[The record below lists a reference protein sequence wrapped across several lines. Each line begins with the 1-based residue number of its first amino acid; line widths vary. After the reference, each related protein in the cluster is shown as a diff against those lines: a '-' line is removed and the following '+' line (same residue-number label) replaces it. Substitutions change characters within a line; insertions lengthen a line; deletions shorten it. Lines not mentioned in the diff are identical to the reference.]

1 MKSLKSK
8 ISTPVITMIV
18 IIPII
23 IMILFNLGA
32 RLYVNNQTAL
42 ELSNVVKNIRNWSST
57 VLNEDEPFDG
67 NVPRLTLIRNALQ
80 ISRFSMNTEIV
91 IVNDR
96 DKVIFPRDY
105 SDTFLSEM
113 LISRALR
120 NVDKENEV
128 TRFRSGGRSYMFI
141 YEEVASSSSNYRV
154 LFLASAASA
163 DGLIR
168 MMNFILIV
176 ILLVSTVIAIAVV
189 LSVSKK
195 ISQPI
200 NDAVVAL
207 DQVALGKWVTV
218 DVLCDTKEIDAL
230 ISGMNRMSKQL
241 DQSEQMQKSFLQNAS
256 HELRTPLMSIQGF
269 AEGLRQGIFVDP
281 VDIGRRIGDES
292 VRLRD
297 LVDQLLTLSR
307 IQSGEFKADIR
318 LLNISN
324 CISDVLLKFEGL
336 AAVANKQL
344 IFDQALSDVM
354 VLADESLLSM
364 ALSNLLSNA
373 LRYAKSTVSIKAAV
387 HGTKISIIVKDDGQ
401 GIDAVDLPHIFER
414 FYKGKHGHFGL
425 GLAIVRSCV
434 DLMHGEVVA
443 YNDSGAVFEIRLNT
457 KK

>member
-67 NVPRLTLIRNALQ
+67 NIPRLTLIRNALQ

-105 SDTFLSEM
+105 SDTFLSET

-128 TRFRSGGRSYMFI
+128 TRFRSDGRSYMFI

-176 ILLVSTVIAIAVV
+176 ILLVSTLIAIA
-189 LSVSKK
+189 
-195 ISQPI
+195 
-200 NDAVVAL
+200 D
-207 DQVALGKWVTV
+207 
-218 DVLCDTKEIDAL
+218 E
-230 ISGMNRMSKQL
+230 
-241 DQSEQMQKSFLQNAS
+241 
-256 HELRTPLMSIQGF
+256 
-269 AEGLRQGIFVDP
+269 
-281 VDIGRRIGDES
+281 IGRASCR
-292 VRLRD
+292 
-297 LVDQLLTLSR
+297 
-307 IQSGEFKADIR
+307 
-318 LLNISN
+318 
-324 CISDVLLKFEGL
+324 
-336 AAVANKQL
+336 
-344 IFDQALSDVM
+344 
-354 VLADESLLSM
+354 
-364 ALSNLLSNA
+364 
-373 LRYAKSTVSIKAAV
+373 
-387 HGTKISIIVKDDGQ
+387 
-401 GIDAVDLPHIFER
+401 ER
-414 FYKGKHGHFGL
+414 
-425 GLAIVRSCV
+425 V
-434 DLMHGEVVA
+434 
-443 YNDSGAVFEIRLNT
+443 
-457 KK
+457 